1 MLYIHH
7 MPLSEKRTQIY
18 LPLETHRALKARAR
32 RDRTSM
38 AEAVREALGQ
48 YLAEAPVVF
57 DPAKDPILKLA
68 GFMKDKGP
76 TDVSENHDKYLYE
89 DEYLKEQRDAR
100 RRKRRRQRV

>member
-1 MLYIHH
+1 

-48 YLAEAPVVF
+48 YLAEASAVF

-68 GFMKDKGP
+68 GFAKDRDGA
-76 TDVSENHDKYLYE
+76 TDVSVNHHKYLIE
-89 DEYLKEQRDAR
+89 ALEKESR
-100 RRKRRRQRV
+100 RWRRGPR